1 MVAGYIERNTVTGM
15 AFTLLIF
22 ALTVQNFFIFR
33 NFWNRIGVNDPSA
46 AANFSSTSYPY
57 INSINFGNDLQVNN
71 QLPSAS
77 FLDAVGAAL
86 AMYAGYTGVIGRIG
100 MGEVFFLTWIGT
112 FIYEVNSQILWR
124 LVIPDNGYPSRAFAY
139 GGMLGLVS
147 SFILGKRE
155 LTKNNLNFK
164 SSYKIMALA
173 FLGIIFVWCS
183 YPILVLSNVYTSA
196 TGKAVAMMGQVNIWL
211 ALATS
216 VLGCYTASTL
226 SYRKFCVHD
235 MVFASIT
242 VNILSFRAQL
252 LIVLRRISTTTQ
264 ELPLP
269 SAFLLDSLPRW
280 LRPASREC

>member
-1 MVAGYIERNTVTGM
+1 MIAGYIERSTVTGM

-33 NFWNRIGVNDPSA
+33 NFWNRIGVNDSGA
-46 AANFSSTSYPY
+46 TTNFSSTSYPY
-57 INSINFGNDLQVNN
+57 INFINFGNDLQVNN

-124 LVIPDNGYPSRAFAY
+124 LFIPDNGYPSRAFAY

-155 LTKNNLNFK
+155 LTKNNLNFR

-183 YPILVLSNVYTSA
+183 YPVLVLSNVYTSA
-196 TGKAVAMMGQVNIWL
+196 TGKVVAMIGQVNIWL

-242 VNILSFRAQL
+242 VNVILIRVQL
-252 LIVLRRISTTTQ
+252 RTVHQRISTTIQ

-269 SAFLLDSLPRW
+269 
-280 LRPASREC
+280 

>member
-1 MVAGYIERNTVTGM
+1 MVAGYIERSAVTGM

-33 NFWNRIGVNDPSA
+33 NFWTNVTVNDPNAS
-46 AANFSSTSYPY
+46 ANFGASNYPN
-57 INSINFGNDLQVNN
+57 INYINFGNDLQKNYT
-71 QLPSAS
+71 LPSAS
-77 FLDAVGAAL
+77 LLDAVGAAL
-86 AMYAGYTGVIGRIG
+86 AMYAGYTAVIGRIG
-100 MGEVFFLTWIGT
+100 LGEIFFLTWIGT

-124 LVIPDNGYPSRAFAY
+124 LFIPDNGYPSRAFAY

-147 SFILGKRE
+147 SLVLAKRDK
-155 LTKNNLNFK
+155 TINNPAFK

-183 YPILVLSNVYTSA
+183 FPVLVLSSVYTSV
-196 TGKAVAMMGQVNIWL
+196 TGKIVAMAGQVNIWL

-235 MVFASIT
+235 MIFASIT
-242 VNILSFRAQL
+242 VLLRLFRAPSPSVPP
-252 LIVLRRISTTTQ
+252 LI
-264 ELPLP
+264 
-269 SAFLLDSLPRW
+269 
-280 LRPASREC
+280 

>member
-1 MVAGYIERNTVTGM
+1 M

-33 NFWNRIGVNDPSA
+33 IFWRNISVNDSNA
-46 AANFSSTSYPY
+46 SANFSYSQYPL
-57 INSINFGNDLQVNN
+57 INSINFGNDLQKSYS
-71 QLPSAS
+71 LPSAS

-100 MGEVFFLTWIGT
+100 IGEIFFLTWIGT
-112 FIYEVNSQILWR
+112 FVYEVNSQILWR
-124 LVIPDNGYPSRAFAY
+124 LFIPDNGYPSRAFAY

-155 LTKNNLNFK
+155 KTINNPNFR

-183 YPILVLSNVYTSA
+183 YPVLVLSNVYTSV
-196 TGKAVAMMGQVNIWL
+196 TGKIVAMSGQVNIWL
-211 ALATS
+211 ALASS
-216 VLGCYTASTL
+216 VLGCYTASAL

-235 MVFASIT
+235 LVFASIT
-242 VNILSFRAQL
+242 VNIGLYRAQS
-252 LIVLRRISTTTQ
+252 LIVLRQKLITIQ
-264 ELPLP
+264 EQQ
-269 SAFLLDSLPRW
+269 LL
-280 LRPASREC
+280 